1 LPSTVLPYHN
11 IATDLLLFAT
21 IRGTPPSSGLH
32 FNGLPYRRS
41 LSGKTGFAELGLIMF
56 QPATLGQPAKLA
68 QHALFT
74 KYDFAAC
81 S

>member
-41 LSGKTGFAELGLIMF
+41 LSGKTGFAELGLITF

>member
-1 LPSTVLPYHN
+1 VLFYHN
-11 IATDLLLFAT
+11 IAAELLLFVTFRRTAPT
-21 IRGTPPSSGLH
+21 SGLH

-41 LSGKTGFAELGLIMF
+41 SSGKTCKAELGLITF
-56 QPATLGQPAKLA
+56 QPATLGQPVQLA

-74 KYDFAAC
+74 KFVFAAC